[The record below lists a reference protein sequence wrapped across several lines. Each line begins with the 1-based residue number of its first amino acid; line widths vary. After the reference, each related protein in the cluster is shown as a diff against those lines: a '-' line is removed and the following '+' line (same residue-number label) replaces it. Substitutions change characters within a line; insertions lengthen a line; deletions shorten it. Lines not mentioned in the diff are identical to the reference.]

1 MILEHDSLQLPVLVR
16 GSKMADTSQQALSE
30 PHTNGVMDGLTEDE
44 KSKMRP
50 ADIDADMREM
60 ERRKRVEMMM
70 NSRIFREEL
79 ERIIET
85 QMRDGAGPSGLLQ
98 QISDMMGAQGARFNG
113 NVFKNSNCVLPI
125 NDIRGVESMGYAKGE
140 KVLRC
145 KMAAVF
151 RLLDLYGWTQGVG
164 GQITARLNQDEEHFL
179 VNPFGL
185 LYHEVTASSLI
196 KVDMQGTIVEQGTT
210 NFGVHITGFQLH
222 STIHAARPDI
232 KCIIHITTPSVTAV
246 SSLKCGLLP
255 IGQESIVIGEVSTH
269 QYIGG
274 SVEPEERE
282 KIARNLGPI
291 NKVMLLTNRG
301 ALCCGET
308 VEEAFFNVY
317 NTVVA
322 CETQLK
328 LMPAGV
334 DNLSLIS
341 EESKKAIFEA
351 SRKPPIPQHTSAV
364 ESSALAEKLEKRWR
378 IGGAEFEAL
387 MRMLDNAGFRTGYI
401 YRNPLVKGDPP
412 KPRNDVEVPPAV
424 SSLGYLL
431 EEEELYKQGLW
442 KGGRKGTDRSRWLNS
457 PNVYQK
463 VEILETGTPD
473 PKKITKWVSDG
484 SPTHSSTPVKIDSAL
499 QFVPKN
505 TNPKEFKQLQQ
516 QIKDYRRAEKISAGP
531 QSHILEGVSW
541 EEAKKMQDATISGT
555 GEQVVLVGAASKG
568 IIQRGFQ
575 HNAMVYKT
583 PYAKNPFDAVTDQEL
598 DQYKREVE
606 RKQKGDPYD
615 ESQSESEA
623 LSSFNISRATHE
635 SSTAKSPIQSP
646 VSVTSET
653 EEESRDEPRVLRIET
668 KQVPAPS
675 QPEVVLSDVNDATT
689 EYLNEMRYRMT
700 ERQSGY
706 KGDYELASNCSSVNS
721 ECARKYYR
729 RWFSEHPYDN
739 PHLKNVR
746 ASTIA
751 ERKKPL
757 LITRTKTFVNGQI
770 ERPNAVSRD
779 DVFVKSRY
787 EVRRKFF
794 EDLEQRSQKSF
805 ETDWTRAKMT
815 KINNKENELIFE
827 ENSITNSNKNALL
840 VKLFDVPLTTV
851 STKEHVGNLN
861 NETQSSNNVAV
872 HSVAWVNIAQ
882 PSFVKR
888 VNMDETRPSSRN
900 IVSCINGDSQTE
912 EKIEH
917 HERAECPTIETVA
930 SIKTQ
935 SSTTRSDKSIDSTV
949 GTNNEQQD
957 TVTTTMITNTEV
969 TLAHS
974 CTETF
979 HQHDNG
985 DNEENSR
992 LLSNNLSS
1000 NICDG
1005 YSIDRYECDV
1015 DNKVLVDKEM
1025 NDELKL
1031 TELKKQ
1037 NVRTWIENPIYN
1049 WPNNAKIDLYESYN
1063 DIAKIVE
1070 SIDVN
1075 ITSSRTELDALPD
1088 TDTCV
1093 KYNLDSTNMS
1103 LIYSLTPP
1111 AAVDQYESGNDD
1123 TWRDLADRSSEW
1135 QSDSTR
1141 SDESLSDYIW
1151 IEPETPTT
1159 KSECVKSTRDHMSS
1173 SGSSC
1178 AELELLESER
1188 HSASGSDIL
1197 ELPSCTFREVK
1208 DIDGEVFL
1216 NGINESANEIIAD
1229 LNASNEAMLP
1239 SSDAVEISRQII
1251 AEIIESI
1258 SILQHFDSSIYG
1270 LSIIR
1275 KMVHNLINNCQCS
1288 LVESVNGTCV
1298 SDAFTSNNDNTCQIK
1313 GFLGNLS
1320 SNYDD
1325 YNRQN
1330 YELEVCEP
1338 EDNESATVIEFCTV
1352 AKKLPNV
1359 AIDNSALELNFR
1371 VIKVSTDEYA
1381 NMSPSAHR
1389 LDKNSIDNDYRDIQ
1403 INKTRGGESPK
1414 MKSETWPCERCSYCR
1429 EEEESIREKMSCLT
1443 PISEEPDDAL
1453 HEIVDSIACT
1463 LKIRDDESLEA
1474 CDIIKD
1480 DTTANSTR
1488 KHVSLDDTYTIS
1500 EVSSVVISDN
1510 DEMNDLEER
1519 CNVWDSSIDCMSYS
1533 YETKEFMRLEKALAD
1548 NSQLSA

>member
-1 MILEHDSLQLPVLVR
+1 MILEHYSLQLPVLVR

-30 PHTNGVMDGLTEDE
+30 PHTNGVVDGLTEDE

-140 KVLRC
+140 KLLRC

-164 GQITARLNQDEEHFL
+164 GQITARLNQDQEHFL
-179 VNPFGL
+179 VNPYGL

-351 SRKPPIPQHTSAV
+351 SRKPPIPQQPSSAV

-401 YRNPLVKGDPP
+401 YRNPLVKGEPP

-484 SPTHSSTPVKIDSAL
+484 SPTHSSTPVKIDGAL

-706 KGDYELASNCSSVNS
+706 KGDCELASNYSSVSS
-721 ECARKYYR
+721 ECARKYYGR
-729 RWFSEHPYDN
+729 RFSEYPYDN
-739 PHLKNVR
+739 PRLENVR
-746 ASTIA
+746 ASTTA

-757 LITRTKTFVNGQI
+757 LITRMKTLVNGQN
-770 ERPNAVSRD
+770 EPNAISRD
-779 DVFVKSRY
+779 EVFVKSRY

-794 EDLEQRSQKSF
+794 EDLERQKNL
-805 ETDWTRAKMT
+805 ETDLTTAKMT
-815 KINNKENELIFE
+815 SINNKENELILE
-827 ENSITNSNKNALL
+827 RNSMVSPSENAHL
-840 VKLFDVPLTTV
+840 VKLFDVPLTNA
-851 STKEHVGNLN
+851 STKEHVENLN
-861 NETQSSNNVAV
+861 DETMSNNNVAV
-872 HSVAWVNIAQ
+872 HSVAWINIAQ

-888 VNMDETRPSSRN
+888 VNMDETRPRSLNVMSY
-900 IVSCINGDSQTE
+900 INGDSQTDE
-912 EKIEH
+912 EIEH
-917 HERAECPTIETVA
+917 PERAKCPTIETVA

-935 SSTTRSDKSIDSTV
+935 SSTTRPDKSIDSTV
-949 GTNNEQQD
+949 GTKNEQLQR
-957 TVTTTMITNTEV
+957 TMTTTMTTNTEV

-974 CTETF
+974 CAETF
-979 HQHDNG
+979 QRDNG
-985 DNEENSR
+985 DNEEGLR
-992 LLSNNLSS
+992 LLSNLSF

-1005 YSIDRYECDV
+1005 HSIDRYECD
-1015 DNKVLVDKEM
+1015 DNETLADKEI
-1025 NDELKL
+1025 NGELKP

-1037 NVRTWIENPIYN
+1037 SVRSWIESSMYEGNSS
-1049 WPNNAKIDLYESYN
+1049 NNVKTDLYESYN

-1111 AAVDQYESGNDD
+1111 AAVDQDESGNDD
-1123 TWRDLADRSSEW
+1123 TSRDLADHSSEW
-1135 QSDSTR
+1135 QSDSPR
-1141 SDESLSDYIW
+1141 SDNDEPLSDYIW

-1159 KSECVKSTRDHMSS
+1159 KAECVKFVQDRRLSS
-1173 SGSSC
+1173 DSSC
-1178 AELELLESER
+1178 AELELLESES

-1197 ELPSCTFREVK
+1197 ELPSCTIRELN

-1229 LNASNEAMLP
+1229 LNASNEVLP
-1239 SSDAVEISRQII
+1239 SSDAVEVVQQII

-1258 SILQHFDSSIYG
+1258 YILLQLDSSIHD
-1270 LSIIR
+1270 LSIVR
-1275 KMVHNLINNCQCS
+1275 EVVRNLINSYHRECS
-1288 LVESVNGTCV
+1288 LMESTIGACMPDVLA
-1298 SDAFTSNNDNTCQIK
+1298 SSNDNICRIK

-1320 SNYDD
+1320 SDYDD
-1325 YNRQN
+1325 YDNQN
-1330 YELEVCEP
+1330 YEMEVREP
-1338 EDNESATVIEFCTV
+1338 TDGESPAVIEFCTV
-1352 AKKLPNV
+1352 AKKLPIV
-1359 AIDNSALELNFR
+1359 TIDNSALELNFR

-1381 NMSPSAHR
+1381 NMSPSAR
-1389 LDKNSIDNDYRDIQ
+1389 LRLFGENSIDDNHGIEIGKIR
-1403 INKTRGGESPK
+1403 NAESV
-1414 MKSETWPCERCSYCR
+1414 MKSETWPRCSYCR
-1429 EEEESIREKMSCLT
+1429 EEEESTRDKMTCLT

-1453 HEIVDSIACT
+1453 HEVVDSVMPT
-1463 LKIRDDESLEA
+1463 LKIHDESLEA
-1474 CDIIKD
+1474 RDIIEE
-1480 DTTANSTR
+1480 DTTANPAR
-1488 KHVSLDDTYTIS
+1488 KHISLDDTYTIS

-1510 DEMNDLEER
+1510 DEMNDLEEQ
-1519 CNVWDSSIDCMSYS
+1519 CNVWDASIDCMSYS

-1548 NSQLSA
+1548 KSQLSA

>member
-1 MILEHDSLQLPVLVR
+1 
-16 GSKMADTSQQALSE
+16 MADTSQQALSE
-30 PHTNGVMDGLTEDE
+30 PHTNGVVDGLTEDE

-140 KVLRC
+140 KLLRC

-164 GQITARLNQDEEHFL
+164 GQITARLNQDQEHFL
-179 VNPFGL
+179 VNPYGL

-351 SRKPPIPQHTSAV
+351 SRKPPIPQQQSSAV

-401 YRNPLVKGDPP
+401 YRNPLVKGEPP

-484 SPTHSSTPVKIDSAL
+484 SPTHSSTPVKIDGAL

-706 KGDYELASNCSSVNS
+706 KGDCELASTYSSVSS
-721 ECARKYYR
+721 ECARKYYGR
-729 RWFSEHPYDN
+729 RFSEHPYDN
-739 PHLKNVR
+739 PRLENVR
-746 ASTIA
+746 ASTTA

-757 LITRTKTFVNGQI
+757 LITRTKTLVNGQN
-770 ERPNAVSRD
+770 EPNAISRD
-779 DVFVKSRY
+779 EVFVKSRY

-794 EDLEQRSQKSF
+794 EDLEHQKNL
-805 ETDWTRAKMT
+805 ETDLTTAKIT
-815 KINNKENELIFE
+815 SINNKENELILE
-827 ENSITNSNKNALL
+827 RNSMMSPSENAHL
-840 VKLFDVPLTTV
+840 VKLFDVSLTNA
-851 STKEHVGNLN
+851 STKEHVENLN
-861 NETQSSNNVAV
+861 DETLSNNNVAV
-872 HSVAWVNIAQ
+872 YSTLAD
-882 PSFVKR
+882 K
-888 VNMDETRPSSRN
+888 E
-900 IVSCINGDSQTE
+900 ING
-912 EKIEH
+912 
-917 HERAECPTIETVA
+917 
-930 SIKTQ
+930 
-935 SSTTRSDKSIDSTV
+935 
-949 GTNNEQQD
+949 
-957 TVTTTMITNTEV
+957 
-969 TLAHS
+969 
-974 CTETF
+974 
-979 HQHDNG
+979 
-985 DNEENSR
+985 
-992 LLSNNLSS
+992 
-1000 NICDG
+1000 
-1005 YSIDRYECDV
+1005 
-1015 DNKVLVDKEM
+1015 
-1025 NDELKL
+1025 ELKP

-1037 NVRTWIENPIYN
+1037 SVRSWIESSMYEDN
-1049 WPNNAKIDLYESYN
+1049 WPNNVKTDLYESYN

-1111 AAVDQYESGNDD
+1111 AAVDQDESGNDD
-1123 TWRDLADRSSEW
+1123 TSRDLADRSSEW

-1141 SDESLSDYIW
+1141 SDNDEPLSDYIW
-1151 IEPETPTT
+1151 IEPDTFTT
-1159 KSECVKSTRDHMSS
+1159 KAECVKFMRDHRLSS
-1173 SGSSC
+1173 DSSC

-1197 ELPSCTFREVK
+1197 ELPSCTIRELN

-1229 LNASNEAMLP
+1229 LNASNEVLP
-1239 SSDAVEISRQII
+1239 SSDAIEVVQQVV

-1258 SILQHFDSSIYG
+1258 YILLQLDSSIHD
-1270 LSIIR
+1270 LSIVREIVR
-1275 KMVHNLINNCQCS
+1275 NLINSYHRECS
-1288 LVESVNGTCV
+1288 LPKDDESP
-1298 SDAFTSNNDNTCQIK
+1298 A
-1313 GFLGNLS
+1313 
-1320 SNYDD
+1320 
-1325 YNRQN
+1325 
-1330 YELEVCEP
+1330 
-1338 EDNESATVIEFCTV
+1338 VIEFCTV
-1352 AKKLPNV
+1352 AKKLPIV
-1359 AIDNSALELNFR
+1359 TIDNSALELNFR

-1381 NMSPSAHR
+1381 NM
-1389 LDKNSIDNDYRDIQ
+1389 DK
-1403 INKTRGGESPK
+1403 T
-1414 MKSETWPCERCSYCR
+1414 
-1429 EEEESIREKMSCLT
+1429 SCLT
-1443 PISEEPDDAL
+1443 PISEEPDDTL
-1453 HEIVDSIACT
+1453 HEIVDSVTPT
-1463 LKIRDDESLEA
+1463 LKIHDESLEGR
-1474 CDIIKD
+1474 DIIEEN
-1480 DTTANSTR
+1480 TTANPAR
-1488 KHVSLDDTYTIS
+1488 KHISLDDTYTIS
-1500 EVSSVVISDN
+1500 EVSSVLISDN
-1510 DEMNDLEER
+1510 EMNDLEEQ
-1519 CNVWDSSIDCMSYS
+1519 CNVWDTSIDCMSYS

-1548 NSQLSA
+1548 KSQLSA